1 MEQIFAGIWPA
12 LGTTFLIA
20 LGVILGGSTLGS
32 LGSVIFERQPPFHTL
47 MELAEKL
54 KIWALV
60 TALGGTF
67 TPFKAIE
74 LGFLSGQPAE
84 IFKQLALIICAFGG
98 AHIGYLLLK
107 YSYGGN

>member
-1 MEQIFAGIWPA
+1 LEEIFAGIWPA
-12 LGTTFLIA
+12 LVTTFLIA

-32 LGSVIFERQPPFHTL
+32 LGSFIFEGQPPFHTL
-47 MELAEKL
+47 LELAEKL
-54 KIWALV
+54 KIWALM

-67 TPFKAIE
+67 TAIKAIE

-84 IFKQLALIICAFGG
+84 ICKQLALIISAFGG

-107 YSYGGN
+107 YSYGGS